1 MKFRIKNKIDK
12 YQSFAN
18 CKEINTMEN
27 NFFTYS
33 QKEQN
38 YGQSEQILLKRK
50 WKEKIV
56 EDDRCMSHFDTDTTL
71 IATLCPAL
79 CDIKNHAKHKMINKP
94 C

>member
-1 MKFRIKNKIDK
+1 MD
-12 YQSFAN
+12 

-27 NFFTYS
+27 NFFTCS

-38 YGQSEQILLKRK
+38 DGQSEQILLKRK

-56 EDDRCMSHFDTDTTL
+56 PACRSVRHAGREDDRCMSHFDTDSTL

-79 CDIKNHAKHKMINKP
+79 RDIKKSCKTSVNESGN
-94 C
+94 

>member
-1 MKFRIKNKIDK
+1 VD
-12 YQSFAN
+12 
-18 CKEINTMEN
+18 CKEINTMVN

-56 EDDRCMSHFDTDTTL
+56 EDDRCMSHFDSDSTL

-79 CDIKNHAKHKMINKP
+79 RDIKKS
-94 C
+94 CET